1 MYLCWGIARTRP
13 SIEQVGQPR
22 GWCLHRRDPDQ
33 GRPQLRKKNKW
44 TIPATIELNYDIPEG
59 SDAVKEVRNCLEE
72 LPPCAGSSATTMAA
86 RVRWCDAC
94 DEQSGYSDVK
104 NGAGTQ
110 GEHLTDQQMSGR
122 S

>member
-1 MYLCWGIARTRP
+1 MDDPCDDRAELRYSRG
-13 SIEQVGQPR
+13 VGR
-22 GWCLHRRDPDQ
+22 GE
-33 GRPQLRKKNKW
+33 GSPQLSR
-44 TIPATIELNYDIPEG
+44 
-59 SDAVKEVRNCLEE
+59 V